1 MMDKPYHN
9 YLAPTKLVRRASEDV
24 RGSLT
29 SRGAALLIG
38 LVVAGCATAGSQ
50 QTQQHVDPRQL
61 PKPGVILV
69 YDFETGTPPTQQDR
83 AVASGFSE
91 QLVDALKARGIN
103 ARRANPSTQT
113 PMHAFL
119 AKGQFV
125 SIEKGSRG
133 QRVLIGFGAG
143 KEKINVRVQMYQ
155 VTPQGP
161 RPLSEGTAQ
170 AEGGKTPGMATSAV
184 VTVATGNPVGLIIG
198 GLLNIKREAGDPLKD
213 DIKRLA
219 KELAKRAEAFYKRR
233 GWL

>member
-1 MMDKPYHN
+1 MDKPSREYS
-9 YLAPTKLVRRASEDV
+9 APTQRVRRASKDV

-29 SRGAALLIG
+29 SRCVALLIG
-38 LVVAGCATAGSQ
+38 LAIAGCASAGSQ
-50 QTQQHVDPRQL
+50 QTQQHVDPRQVA
-61 PKPGVILV
+61 KPGVILV
-69 YDFETGTPPTQQDR
+69 YDFETGTPQTQQDR
-83 AVASGFSE
+83 AVASAFSE
-91 QLVDALKARGIN
+91 QFVGALKARGIN

-143 KEKINVRVQMYQ
+143 KEELNVRVQIYQ

-161 RPLSEGTAQ
+161 RLLSEGVGE
-170 AEGGKTPGMATSAV
+170 AEGGKTPGMAAPAIVAV
-184 VTVATGNPVGLIIG
+184 TTGNPIGLLVG
-198 GLLNIKREAGDPLKD
+198 GLLNVKREAGDPLKD

-219 KELAKRAEAFYKRR
+219 KELAERAETFYKRQ